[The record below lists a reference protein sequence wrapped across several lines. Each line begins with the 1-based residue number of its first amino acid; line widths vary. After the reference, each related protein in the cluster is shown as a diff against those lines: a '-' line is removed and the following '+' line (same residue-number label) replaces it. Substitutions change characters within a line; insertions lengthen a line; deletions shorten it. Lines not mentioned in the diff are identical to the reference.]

1 MSIAD
6 DAPQVKEVRNPRG
19 EGSIKP
25 YPGGGFRVRLTV
37 NGVKKSKLVATTKEG
52 RDQVRA
58 WRNQSDEGL
67 LISGA
72 KSELIEVIERWFA
85 QGCKDNP
92 HHRDLAISTIQGYRQ
107 KTDAY
112 ISHAPIAHV
121 KLSNLTAEHIGTF
134 VRSLADGNFAEHK
147 TKTLT
152 KELNAIKI
160 TDPLQGQ
167 KRIRIAA
174 QMPKR
179 TQYGTSIQR
188 QCYAVIRDVL
198 KFAVAQKLVS
208 RNVALDYSAPGA
220 QTNSQRDAGHLTRE
234 QERHGYELS
243 DLQRQ
248 KVLSALNK
256 PESARMQLRWT
267 LALIY
272 GVRPGEAL
280 GICFSDVDHHTK
292 ELVIRRQMQPVT
304 GRGNILV
311 PRVKTASGKRTIPL
325 HDDTLKLFREAAR
338 RKRREMRSPDWK
350 QYVFE
355 GREYDLV
362 FTQLDGRYISQRLD
376 DTMWKR
382 FLKFADVPAVRR
394 YVARHDAASQ
404 MMAKPGVDHIAV
416 SSILGHSD
424 PSFTWRKYSHALEGK
439 KRSVI
444 DAVGTASVDSVF
456 AWKERLEEEHG
467 RQWMI
472 DNNIAPNEWDSDGEL
487 VS

>member
-1 MSIAD
+1 MLNTE
-6 DAPQVKEVRNPRG
+6 DAKEVRNPRG

-25 YPGGGFRVRLTV
+25 YSGGGYRVRLTV
-37 NGVKKSKLVATTKEG
+37 NGVKKSKLVATPKEG

-58 WRNQSDEGL
+58 WKNQSDEGL

-72 KSELIEVIERWFA
+72 KSELIEVIEGWFRE
-85 QGCKDNP
+85 GCKDNP
-92 HHRDLAISTIQGYRQ
+92 NHKDLAISTIQGYRQ

-112 ISHAPIAHV
+112 IAHAPIAHIRMN
-121 KLSNLTAEHIGTF
+121 SLTAEHIGSF
-134 VRSLADGNFAEHK
+134 IRSLANGEFAEHK

-152 KELNAIKI
+152 KELNSIKI
-160 TDPLQGQ
+160 TDPLQSQ
-167 KRIRIAA
+167 KRIRITA

-179 TQYGTSIQR
+179 TEYGTSIQR
-188 QCYAVIRDVL
+188 QCYAVIRDAL
-198 KFAVAQKLVS
+198 KFAVAQRLVS
-208 RNVALDYSAPGA
+208 RNVAVDYAAPGA

-234 QERHGYELS
+234 EERHGYELS
-243 DLQRQ
+243 DLQRW
-248 KVLSALNK
+248 KVLAALDEPVN
-256 PESARMQLRWT
+256 ARMKLRWT

-280 GICFSDVDHHTK
+280 GICFSDVDYGTK
-292 ELVIRRQMQPVT
+292 ELVIRRQLQPVT

-311 PRVKTASGKRTIPL
+311 PRVKTPSGKRTIPL
-325 HDDTLKLFREAAR
+325 RDDTLQLFKEASR
-338 RKRREMRSPDWK
+338 RKRREKRSPNWT
-350 QYVFE
+350 QYEFD

-362 FTQLDGRYISQRLD
+362 FTQLNGRSIPQRLD
-376 DTMWKR
+376 DTNWKR
-382 FLKFADVPAVRR
+382 FLKSAGVPEVRR

-444 DAVGTASVDSVF
+444 DAMGNSVVDSVF

-467 RQWMI
+467 RAWMI
-472 DNNIAPNEWDSDGEL
+472 ENNISPNEWDEDGEL